1 MNAEVRSTQPSIH
14 DRLANLRLP
23 AFAAPMFLVSGPDLV
38 VASCQ
43 AGLVGSFPTPNA
55 RTIDILDDWLDDI
68 STRLSTAD
76 ASGDGHEKALWSVN
90 MVVHRTSTRLPQD
103 LELVVKYQPP
113 IVITALGSP
122 GRVVN
127 EVHSYGGLVFADV
140 NDVTYARKAVDAG
153 ADGLVLVCSGAG
165 GHTGQ
170 MCNFAFVDEVRRFW
184 DGYIALGGG
193 ISTGHAIRAAEIMG
207 ADFGYIGTSFIA
219 AEESQ
224 AEPEYRDMLVASTA
238 SDLIV
243 SKAFTG
249 ANASMLLPSIVNQG
263 IDPAS
268 LMDKKA
274 KFNFTGQEGMEVKP
288 WKGIWSAGQGVG
300 SIDQVAPIE
309 QIVTKLATEYAAAG
323 R

>member
-1 MNAEVRSTQPSIH
+1 MNDAATAKNTR

-38 VASCQ
+38 VASCR

-55 RTIDILDDWLDDI
+55 RTTEDLDDWLSDI
-68 STRLSTAD
+68 TGRLAEPVENQ
-76 ASGDGHEKALWSVN
+76 AAYEQALWSVN
-90 MVVHRTSTRLPQD
+90 MVVHRTSTRFPQD

-127 EVHSYGGLVFADV
+127 EVHGYGGLVFADV

-184 DGYIALGGG
+184 DGYVALGGG
-193 ISTGHAIRAAEIMG
+193 ISTGHAIRATQVMG
-207 ADFGYIGTSFIA
+207 ADFGYIGTAFIA
-219 AEESQ
+219 AAESL
-224 AEPEYRDMLVASTA
+224 AEPEYRAMLVASTA
-238 SDLIV
+238 SDLMV

-249 ANASMLLPSIVNQG
+249 ANASMLVPSIVNQG

-268 LMDKKA
+268 LADKKA

-300 SIDQVAPIE
+300 AIDRVAPIE
-309 QIVTKLATEYAAAG
+309 EIVARLADEYATAG